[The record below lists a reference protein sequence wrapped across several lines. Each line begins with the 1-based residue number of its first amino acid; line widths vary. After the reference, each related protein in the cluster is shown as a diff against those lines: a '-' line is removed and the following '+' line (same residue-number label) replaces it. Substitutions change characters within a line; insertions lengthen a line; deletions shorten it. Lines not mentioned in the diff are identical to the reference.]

1 MYRESADPE
10 EGKSAPPRELHFL
23 AVDRAARKGQG
34 MALLQLFGLP
44 VVVGVVASA
53 IFTPTV
59 GLVALLASAAL
70 GVWWWRRPA
79 SSGFLLTVENGAL
92 VVARFRGARP
102 IVTVP
107 LDELRNVS
115 LDIKTIQRVEE
126 GGSAI
131 PAMRVLDSRVGVEVD
146 TSRIVLQG
154 EGPAVP
160 LGDLYIA
167 HMDATEWLGKIRVFL
182 RKNGWV
188 PADERGEDPSDPN
201 LPDPDDDE

>member
-1 MYRESADPE
+1 MAI
-10 EGKSAPPRELHFL
+10 
-23 AVDRAARKGQG
+23 DRASRKGQG

-44 VVVGVVASA
+44 VVVGLVASTVS
-53 IFTPTV
+53 TPTV
-59 GLVALLASAAL
+59 GLVSMVASAAL

-79 SSGFLLTVENGAL
+79 SDGFLLTVEKGAL
-92 VVARFRGARP
+92 VVARSRGARP
-102 IVTVP
+102 IATLP
-107 LDELRNVS
+107 LETLRNVS

-160 LGDLYIA
+160 LGNLYIA

-188 PADERGEDPSDPN
+188 PADERSEGPSTPAEADDEDDE
-201 LPDPDDDE
+201 DDDDA

>member
-1 MYRESADPE
+1 M
-10 EGKSAPPRELHFL
+10 
-23 AVDRAARKGQG
+23 GQG

-44 VVVGVVASA
+44 VVVGVAASA

-59 GLVALLASAAL
+59 GLAALVGSAVL

-79 SSGFLLTVENGAL
+79 SSGFLLTVEHGAL

-102 IVTVP
+102 IATLP
-107 LDELRNVS
+107 LDTLRNVS

-146 TSRIVLQG
+146 TSRILLHG
-154 EGPAVP
+154 EGAPVP
-160 LGDLYIA
+160 LGDVYIA

-188 PADERGEDPSDPN
+188 PADERGDEPAASAE
-201 LPDPDDDE
+201 LPDDDS

>member
-1 MYRESADPE
+1 MYRESASPE
-10 EGKSAPPRELHFL
+10 QEASAPPRELHFV
-23 AVDRAARKGQG
+23 AVDRASRNGQG
-34 MALLQLFGLP
+34 IALLQLFGLP
-44 VVVGVVASA
+44 VVVGIVASA
-53 IFTPTV
+53 LFTPTV
-59 GLVALLASAAL
+59 GLVALVASAAL

-79 SSGFLLTVENGAL
+79 SAGFLLSVEDGVL

-102 IVTVP
+102 LATFP
-107 LDELRNVS
+107 LADLRNVS

-131 PAMRVLDSRVGVEVD
+131 PAMRVLDARVGVEVD
-146 TSRIVLQG
+146 TSRIVLEG
-154 EGPAVP
+154 EGPPFA

-188 PADERGEDPSDPN
+188 PADERG
-201 LPDPDDDE
+201 DEPAASADTP

>member
-10 EGKSAPPRELHFL
+10 DGKSAPPRELHFL

-59 GLVALLASAAL
+59 GLVALVGSAVL

-79 SSGFLLTVENGAL
+79 STGLLLTVENGAL

-102 IVTVP
+102 IATLP
-107 LDELRNVS
+107 LETLRNVS

-154 EGPAVP
+154 EGPPVP

-167 HMDATEWLGKIRVFL
+167 HMDATEWLGKVRVFL

-188 PADERGEDPSDPN
+188 PADERGEVPSR
-201 LPDPDDDE
+201 PDLEDDDE